1 MIEVV
6 STRRELKRFVLFTKS
21 HYRDTAHYVQP
32 FFGTLIKEL
41 TPLVLKRK
49 TYTAIVRKNALGV
62 VDGRLLYTFDKHR
75 KHEGLVC
82 FFSFFEVVEDLEA
95 ANELFSHMEA
105 AMKKQGV
112 KHAEGVYAPYD
123 PDARRGILVEGFDW
137 EPSIFTSYH
146 KPYYK
151 TIMERLGFHKEHD
164 LVSIGAVSNERSI
177 RAAEALG
184 NLAMRR
190 FGGRIDPIDLKRP
203 GNDLRAIHEI
213 LKAATT
219 EANYQEAPSMD
230 MIRTVAKEMGPFL
243 EKELVLIAR
252 EKDTN
257 RPVGFTMCL
266 PDYNQ
271 LFRRMNGRLY
281 LLWFL
286 FGKRHITRVRGML
299 QYVVPEYQGT
309 GLLGALY
316 AKIYEY
322 FPKHKIADFEA
333 GTILEDNLPSLT
345 AFSRFGLTTRKIFRI
360 YGKDVTL

>member
-6 STRRELKRFVLFTKS
+6 ESRRALKRFVLFTKR
-21 HYRDTAHYVQP
+21 HYEDSPRYVQP

-41 TPLVLKRK
+41 KPRVLHAKS
-49 TYTAIVRKNALGV
+49 YVAIVHKNTAGV
-62 VDGRLLYTFDKHR
+62 IDGRLLYTFGLHQKHQ
-75 KHEGLVC
+75 GVVC
-82 FFSFFEVVEDLEA
+82 FFSMFEAVADQAVADA
-95 ANELFSHMEA
+95 LFAHMETH
-105 AMKKQGV
+105 MKAQSV
-112 KHAEGVYAPYD
+112 RHAEGTFTPFD
-123 PDARRGILVEGFDW
+123 PDTRRGILVEGFEWD
-137 EPSIFTSYH
+137 PTVFTSYH

-151 TIMERLGFHKEHD
+151 GLMENAGFQKAYD
-164 LVSIGAVSNERSI
+164 TVSIGASANERSI

-203 GNDLRAIHEI
+203 DADIEAIHEI

-219 EANYQEAPSMD
+219 EANYQEAPSIQ
-230 MIRTVAKEMGPFL
+230 MIRTVAKDMGPFL
-243 EKELVLIAR
+243 EKDLILIAR

-271 LFRRMNGRLY
+271 LFKKMNGRFF

-286 FGKRHITRVRGML
+286 WSKKNITRVRGML

-309 GLLGALY
+309 GLLGAMY
-316 AKIYEY
+316 AKIYDY
-322 FPKHKIADFEA
+322 FPKHHITDFEA
-333 GTILEDNLPSLT
+333 GTILEDNLPSLS
-345 AFSRFGLTTRKIFRI
+345 AFSRFGLTTRKVYRI
-360 YGKDVTL
+360 YGKDLAQ

>member
-6 STRRELKRFVLFTKS
+6 RTRRELKRFVLFTKR
-21 HYRDTAHYVQP
+21 HYQDTPLYVQP

-41 TPLVLKRK
+41 KPLVLKQK
-49 TYTAIVRKNALGV
+49 TYVAIVHKSPAGMI
-62 VDGRLLYTFDKHR
+62 DGRLLYTFANHQ

-82 FFSFFEVVEDLEA
+82 FFGMFEAVDDQAVAD
-95 ANELFSHMEA
+95 ELFAQMETE
-105 AMKKQGV
+105 MRKRGV
-112 KHAEGVYAPYD
+112 RHAEGTFTPYD
-123 PDARRGILVEGFDW
+123 PDTRRGILVEGFEW
-137 EPSIFTSYH
+137 EPTIFTSYH

-151 TIMERLGFHKEHD
+151 ALLEGSGFVKAYD
-164 LVSIGAVSNERSI
+164 TVSIGAAANERAI

-190 FGGRIDPIDLKRP
+190 FGGRIDPIDLKHP
-203 GNDLRAIHEI
+203 DKDIEAIHAI

-219 EANYQEAPSMD
+219 EANYQNAPSIE

-243 EKELVLIAR
+243 EKDLILIAR
-252 EKDTN
+252 EKDTG

-271 LFRRMNGRLY
+271 LFKKMNGRLY

-286 FGKRHITRVRGML
+286 WNKHKITRVRGML

-333 GTILEDNLPSLT
+333 GTILEDNLPSLS
-345 AFSRFGLTTRKIFRI
+345 AFSRFGLSTRKIYRI
-360 YGKDVTL
+360 YGKDLPQ

>member
-6 STRRELKRFVLFTKS
+6 STRHALKRFVLFTKK
-21 HYRDTAHYVQP
+21 HYRDTPNYVQP
-32 FFGTLIKEL
+32 FFRTLIKEL
-41 TPLVLKRK
+41 TPLVLKQK
-49 TYTAIVRKNALGV
+49 AYTAIVHKNNSGV
-62 VDGRLLYTFDKHR
+62 IDGRLMYTFDKHK
-75 KHEGLVC
+75 KHDGTVC
-82 FFSFFEVVEDLEA
+82 FFSFFEVIDDEA
-95 ANELFSHMEA
+95 VANEMFSHMES
-105 AMKKQGV
+105 AMKERGAT
-112 KHAEGVYAPYD
+112 HCEGVYAPYD

-151 TIMERLGFHKEHD
+151 TIMERLGFDKEHD
-164 LVSIGAVSNERSI
+164 LVSIGAMANERSI

-190 FGGRIDPIDLKRP
+190 FGGHIDPIDLKHP
-203 GNDLRAIHEI
+203 DNDLQAIHEI
-213 LKAATT
+213 LQAATT
-219 EANYQEAPSMD
+219 EANYQEAPSIEML
-230 MIRTVAKEMGPFL
+230 RTVAKEMGPFL
-243 EKELVLIAR
+243 EKDLILIAR

-322 FPKHKIADFEA
+322 FPRHKITDFEA
-333 GTILEDNLPSLT
+333 GTILEDNLPSLS

-360 YGKDVTL
+360 YGKDLPS